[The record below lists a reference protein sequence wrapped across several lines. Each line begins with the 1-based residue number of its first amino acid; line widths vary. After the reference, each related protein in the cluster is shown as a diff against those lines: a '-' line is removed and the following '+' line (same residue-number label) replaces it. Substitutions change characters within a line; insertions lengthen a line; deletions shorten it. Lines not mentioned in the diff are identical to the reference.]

1 MVRSPDSQKSGR
13 PEVWKT
19 WSLEDQ
25 KSGRPEVRKARNPKV
40 WKTRSSEG
48 QKSFWS
54 EVQNA
59 RSPEDQKILLL
70 FLLIWYNFHENLAS
84 CPVKMK
90 MGAILSS
97 HYADNL
103 EANNSRTN
111 QGRAS
116 YNVHKYK
123 TSQNELRVLLP
134 EFKLGNSILTS
145 YHLSHICNLI
155 FFYSYTK
162 L

>member
-1 MVRSPDSQKSGR
+1 MQMVRSRWSEVLKTRSPEGQKSER
-13 PEVWKT
+13 
-19 WSLEDQ
+19 S
-25 KSGRPEVRKARNPKV
+25 EVRKARNPKV
-40 WKTRSSEG
+40 W
-48 QKSFWS
+48 
-54 EVQNA
+54 NA
-59 RSPEDQKILLL
+59 RSPQDQKILLL

>member
-1 MVRSPDSQKSGR
+1 
-13 PEVWKT
+13 
-19 WSLEDQ
+19 
-25 KSGRPEVRKARNPKV
+25 
-40 WKTRSSEG
+40 
-48 QKSFWS
+48 
-54 EVQNA
+54 
-59 RSPEDQKILLL
+59 
-70 FLLIWYNFHENLAS
+70 
-84 CPVKMK
+84 

-155 FFYSYTK
+155 FFIHVQNCNSC
-162 L
+162 

>member
-1 MVRSPDSQKSGR
+1 MLHS
-13 PEVWKT
+13 
-19 WSLEDQ
+19 
-25 KSGRPEVRKARNPKV
+25 N
-40 WKTRSSEG
+40 
-48 QKSFWS
+48 
-54 EVQNA
+54 
-59 RSPEDQKILLL
+59 ILPGPL
-70 FLLIWYNFHENLAS
+70 
-84 CPVKMK
+84 KMK
-90 MGAILSS
+90 MGAILIS
-97 HYADNL
+97 HYADNS

>member
-1 MVRSPDSQKSGR
+1 MVRSRWSKVLKTRSPEGQKSER
-13 PEVWKT
+13 
-19 WSLEDQ
+19 L
-25 KSGRPEVRKARNPKV
+25 EVRKARNPKV
-40 WKTRSSEG
+40 W
-48 QKSFWS
+48 
-54 EVQNA
+54 NA